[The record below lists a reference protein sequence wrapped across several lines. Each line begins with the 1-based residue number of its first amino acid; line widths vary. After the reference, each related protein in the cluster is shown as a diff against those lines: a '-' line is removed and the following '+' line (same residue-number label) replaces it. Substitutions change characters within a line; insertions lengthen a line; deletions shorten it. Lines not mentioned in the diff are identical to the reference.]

1 MKMTIET
8 ATTVQYVTVT
18 SAMAAA
24 IILQELPPVVACD
37 FETRSK
43 YTKEQKDDALR
54 IINDPDT
61 PFMDKI
67 TNGWI
72 YNSTAL
78 HHPSYVTV
86 THLAIAINDHSAY
99 VFVFNNN
106 AIWKTVLNWL
116 VSTTTHQI
124 WHNATYDLKLIHYYT
139 GLFPK
144 NFDDTRVMAKSLLNH
159 RLDHYCNV
167 KLKSLKG
174 YKYGKW
180 AVAKDVFEN
189 VNPLDPDFLLY
200 AATDAC
206 ATYDLYHDMIAYGY
220 DQS

>member
-1 MKMTIET
+1 MTIET
-8 ATTVQYVTVT
+8 TTVVTCKVIT
-18 SAMAAA
+18 SSIEAATV
-24 IILQELPPVVACD
+24 LRQLPSSVACD
-37 FETRSK
+37 FEAKSK
-43 YTKEQKDDALR
+43 YTKEQKDNALLV
-54 IINDPDT
+54 INNPDT
-61 PFMDKI
+61 PFIDKI

-78 HHPSYVTV
+78 HHPSYVKV
-86 THLAIAINDHSAY
+86 THLSIAINDHFAY

-124 WHNATYDLKLIHYYT
+124 WHNASYDLKLIHYYT

-159 RLDHYCNV
+159 RLDNHCNV

-189 VNPLDPDFLLY
+189 VDLLDPDFLLY

-206 ATYDLYHDMIAYGY
+206 ATYDLYYDMIAYGY